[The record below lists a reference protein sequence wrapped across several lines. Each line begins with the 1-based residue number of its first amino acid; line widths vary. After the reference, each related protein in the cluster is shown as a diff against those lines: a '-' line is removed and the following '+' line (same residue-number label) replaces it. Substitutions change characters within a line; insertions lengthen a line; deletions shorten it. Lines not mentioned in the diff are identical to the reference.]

1 MNNKFKIVVPSYNN
15 EKWIETNIESIKEQN
30 YANFEVLYINDKST
44 DRTEELYHKFV
55 GDDPKWTLQNNEVN
69 RKRPYNVA
77 PKNLAHF
84 FNDPEEIL
92 LFVDGDD
99 WLPNA
104 GVLEQVNDLYNN
116 REVWMTY
123 GGMVCWRGGDK
134 FEQAHPQNTHYPP
147 DTHAMNSYR
156 TDHWRASHLRSFKWW
171 LYEKVKD
178 EDLRY
183 SVTNE
188 YYHAEDLA
196 SSFPCLEM
204 CPKDRI
210 GVLDFTSYVW
220 NGGEDADGNTAERQA
235 QPNHWE
241 METECRQKAPYK
253 EILDGRGIIV
263 PKLAGGLGNMMFQIA
278 ASYSFAKEVGS
289 KFAIDYQHIGTL
301 HGHPTNYRL
310 STFKN
315 IPEIEGLSSSALL
328 FKEGQ
333 YNYEAIN
340 TGGFI
345 NKELYIDGYYQSY
358 KYFEKHIDDIIS
370 LFSPNVT
377 EMGAM
382 NNIYGH
388 LFDKETVSIHV
399 RRGDYENLS
408 DYHVNLPASYY
419 LDAMA
424 CFDTNVRFI
433 VFSDDIEWCKKK
445 ITLLN
450 TDVEFITDEPD
461 WMDLYLMTWCNHN
474 IIANST
480 FSWWGAFLNTNKN
493 KKVVIPDQWF
503 GPSQPSTV
511 NTRDLFPKEW
521 KTVNELSSN
530 N

>member
-1 MNNKFKIVVPSYNN
+1 
-15 EKWIETNIESIKEQN
+15 
-30 YANFEVLYINDKST
+30 
-44 DRTEELYHKFV
+44 
-55 GDDPKWTLQNNEVN
+55 
-69 RKRPYNVA
+69 
-77 PKNLAHF
+77 
-84 FNDPEEIL
+84 
-92 LFVDGDD
+92 
-99 WLPNA
+99 
-104 GVLEQVNDLYNN
+104 
-116 REVWMTY
+116 
-123 GGMVCWRGGDK
+123 
-134 FEQAHPQNTHYPP
+134 
-147 DTHAMNSYR
+147 
-156 TDHWRASHLRSFKWW
+156 
-171 LYEKVKD
+171 
-178 EDLRY
+178 
-183 SVTNE
+183 
-188 YYHAEDLA
+188 
-196 SSFPCLEM
+196 
-204 CPKDRI
+204 
-210 GVLDFTSYVW
+210 
-220 NGGEDADGNTAERQA
+220 
-235 QPNHWE
+235 